1 MDVVCLGE
9 ALIDFVALEAGVTL
23 AQASGFLKSP
33 GGAPANVAAG
43 AAKLGAEAAFI
54 GKVGDDPFG
63 RFIAATLSEAG
74 VDTGGL
80 IFSADHRTGLAFV
93 SLKKD
98 GERDF
103 CFFRNP
109 SADMRLA
116 AEELPRGLIG
126 RAEVFHFG
134 SITLIQEPSRRAT
147 LEAVQV
153 ASQNG
158 ALISYDPNIRLA
170 LWPEAEAVAFGVA
183 LGLPYADIL
192 KVSEEEVVCV
202 STQTSTEE
210 AAINDLYSRY
220 PKLKWVAVTR
230 GPNGASLYDR
240 HGVIHQPGF
249 TANSV
254 DTTGAGDAFTA
265 GFIVALL
272 EYRRSG
278 GDILSSQLGWLVP
291 VLRFACA
298 TGAITTTRKGAI
310 PAMPSRGQVEQLLQS
325 YR

>member
-9 ALIDFVALEAGVTL
+9 ALIDFVALEAGVAL
-23 AQASGFLKSP
+23 AQASGFLKAP

-43 AAKLGAEAAFI
+43 AAKLGAKAAFI
-54 GKVGDDPFG
+54 GKVGEDPFG

-80 IFSADHRTGLAFV
+80 IFSSDHRTGLAFV

-98 GERDF
+98 GEREF

-109 SADMRLA
+109 SADMRLT
-116 AEELPRGLIG
+116 AEELPRSLIG
-126 RAEVFHFG
+126 RAQVFHFG
-134 SITLIQEPSRRAT
+134 SITLIQEPSRQAT
-147 LEAVQV
+147 LEAAHIAVE
-153 ASQNG
+153 NG

-170 LWPEAEAVAFGVA
+170 LWPETKAVAAGVA
-183 LGLPYADIL
+183 LGMPFADIL
-192 KVSEEEVVCV
+192 KVSEEELVTV
-202 STQTSTEE
+202 SPRSGTEE
-210 AAINDLYSRY
+210 AAVNDLFNRY
-220 PKLKWVAVTR
+220 PKLRWVAVTR

-249 TANSV
+249 TVNPV

-272 EYRRSG
+272 DYRRG
-278 GDILSSQLGWLVP
+278 GGEILSAQLGRFVP

-298 TGAITTTRKGAI
+298 AGAITTTQKGAI
-310 PAMPSRGQVEQLLQS
+310 PAMPSREQVEQLLRS